1 MLLIITTAPNKPK
14 VGVSE
19 GIQNKHC
26 APQRRLAY
34 SKKQSQKKT
43 SWRQPAEQK
52 DPGHLCC
59 FLWTHDNSADAFLLY
74 LVVLNVSTYVSVLSE
89 GPWFLRISLD
99 LTRLFI
105 LILLGVSLFT
115 HNELLQWLQ

>member
-26 APQRRLAY
+26 APQRHLAY
-34 SKKQSQKKT
+34 SKKQSEKKT

-59 FLWTHDNSADAFLLY
+59 FPWTRDISADVFVLY
-74 LVVLNVSTYVSVLSE
+74 LVVLKDQCYLKDLGLFS
-89 GPWFLRISLD
+89 FL
-99 LTRLFI
+99 LF
-105 LILLGVSLFT
+105 SDFDF
-115 HNELLQWLQ
+115 